1 MKEKIKEK
9 EVIEKNEKQ
18 KKKNNK
24 NPDFNIDE
32 ILLKILE
39 SRK

>member
-18 KKKNNK
+18 KKNNNK
-24 NPDFNIDE
+24 KTEFNIDE
-32 ILLKILE
+32 ILLKLLE

>member
-9 EVIEKNEKQ
+9 EVFEKNGKQ
-18 KKKNNK
+18 KKNNNK
-24 NPDFNIDE
+24 KTEFNIDE
-32 ILLKILE
+32 ILLKLLE

>member
-1 MKEKIKEK
+1 MKEKNKEK

-18 KKKNNK
+18 KKKNN
-24 NPDFNIDE
+24 DFNIDE